1 LLEVAET
8 LCELAFPHH
17 FGFPTNP
24 LTFDS
29 VKRLLTL
36 SLLVLFLL
44 NVLGY
49 YGVFVGLQV
58 KSGQA
63 MRDQFDEENY
73 STEQEVTIKVPITI
87 PYATD
92 SRGYERVDGEFEQNG
107 QIYRLVK
114 QKLQSDT
121 LFIVCIKDNQ
131 AEKINQALED
141 YVKTFTDKPF
151 NTKQNVKAPIVS
163 KDYISTSLCIETVA
177 MGWDFTSSNQLT
189 QPNFYGF
196 DFNQYISQ
204 PPEA

>member
-1 LLEVAET
+1 VVQY
-8 LCELAFPHH
+8 
-17 FGFPTNP
+17 FGLFRLPP
-24 LTFDS
+24 TFDS
-29 VKRLLTL
+29 VKKLLTL
-36 SLLVLFLL
+36 SLLALFLL

-63 MRDQFDEENY
+63 MRDRFDSENY
-73 STEQEVTIKVPITI
+73 SAEHQVTIKVPITI

-92 SRGYERVDGEFEQNG
+92 SRGYERVDGEFEHNG

-141 YVKTFTDKPF
+141 YVKTFTDKPVNSKRGSTF
-151 NTKQNVKAPIVS
+151 SFQFS
-163 KDYISTSLCIETVA
+163 KDFLSNIIEIKSSA
-177 MGWDFTSSNQLT
+177 SGWNALFSFTGVIDTYLFTSQDCAS
-189 QPNFYGF
+189 
-196 DFNQYISQ
+196 
-204 PPEA
+204 PPPRS

>member
-1 LLEVAET
+1 VKK
-8 LCELAFPHH
+8 
-17 FGFPTNP
+17 P
-24 LTFDS
+24 LTLI
-29 VKRLLTL
+29 LLA
-36 SLLVLFLL
+36 LFLL

-58 KSGQA
+58 KSGQT
-63 MRDQFDEENY
+63 MRDRFDSENY
-73 STEQEVTIKVPITI
+73 SAEQEVTIKVPITI

-92 SRGYERVDGEFEQNG
+92 SRGYERVDGEFEHNG

-151 NTKQNVKAPIVS
+151 NAKQNVKAQIFS
-163 KDYISTSLCIETVA
+163 KDYISTSISIETLA
-177 MGWDFTSSNQLT
+177 IGWDFVSAT
-189 QPNFYGF
+189 QMAQQNFYRF

>member
-1 LLEVAET
+1 MGQGL
-8 LCELAFPHH
+8 
-17 FGFPTNP
+17 GFSAKPI
-24 LTFDS
+24 TFDS
-29 VKRLLTL
+29 VKKLLTL
-36 SLLVLFLL
+36 SLLALFLL
-44 NVLGY
+44 NMLGY

-63 MRDQFDEENY
+63 MRDRFDSENY

-92 SRGYERVDGEFEQNG
+92 SRGYERVDGEFEHNG

-121 LFIVCIKDNQ
+121 LFIVCVKDNQ
-131 AEKINQALED
+131 AAKINQALAD

-151 NTKQNVKAPIVS
+151 SAKQTAKTQVFS
-163 KDYISTSLCIETVA
+163 KDYISTSISIETLA
-177 MGWDFTSSNQLT
+177 AGWDFLSTNLLT
-189 QPNFYGF
+189 QQNFYCF
-196 DFNQYISQ
+196 EFNRFISQ

>member
-1 LLEVAET
+1 MR
-8 LCELAFPHH
+8 FK
-17 FGFPTNP
+17 NP
-24 LTFDS
+24 YFVFTPQLSTFDS

-36 SLLVLFLL
+36 LLLALFLL
-44 NVLGY
+44 NVVGY

-63 MRDQFDEENY
+63 MRDRFDSENY
-73 STEQEVTIKVPITI
+73 SAEQEVTIKVPITI

-92 SRGYERVDGEFEQNG
+92 SRGYERVDGEFEHNG

-121 LFIVCIKDNQ
+121 LFIVCVKDNQ
-131 AEKINQALED
+131 AAKINQALAD

-151 NTKQNVKAPIVS
+151 RAKQTVKTQVFS
-163 KDYISTSLCIETVA
+163 KDYISTSISIETLA
-177 MGWDFTSSNQLT
+177 TGWDFLSTNSSAL
-189 QPNFYGF
+189 PNFYSF
-196 DFNQYISQ
+196 EFNCFISQ